1 MYKRLAYKGLAW
13 LRGACGYSAWS
24 KTWTEISALQ
34 FSDSFTANIP
44 SYVRLF
50 SWFTGRKI
58 SLIVAVNHS
67 WTLYELPSMIAF
79 YNSLDQLSST
89 STELVDRRIFSLFKE

>member
-1 MYKRLAYKGLAW
+1 VRRYSLCRRAYWRMQCLVEDPD
-13 LRGACGYSAWS
+13 R
-24 KTWTEISALQ
+24 ISALQ
-34 FSDSFTANIP
+34 FSDSFTANVP
-44 SYVRLF
+44 YNVRFF

-67 WTLYELPSMIAF
+67 WTLYEFPSMIAF